1 MPSVRS
7 MAAAEEAD
15 VWRIYNVCHPRWPK
29 KRPRWYEALLPG
41 GLCPEN
47 SVQIL
52 GVLLGKKV
60 WDGGWALAER
70 QALDPIRRP
79 SWRDLQKKREALLD
93 ERAAVYRAQSTA
105 QAVTRPTGDPVAPR
119 REWEDLGRELVKHP
133 EGSFM
138 SNLLNSRRAE
148 LAGLFRDHQ
157 R

>member
-15 VWRIYNVCHPRWPK
+15 VWRIHNVCHPRWPK

-119 REWEDLGRELVKHP
+119 REW
-133 EGSFM
+133 
-138 SNLLNSRRAE
+138 
-148 LAGLFRDHQ
+148 
-157 R
+157 

>member
-1 MPSVRS
+1 M
-7 MAAAEEAD
+7 
-15 VWRIYNVCHPRWPK
+15 
-29 KRPRWYEALLPG
+29 
-41 GLCPEN
+41 
-47 SVQIL
+47 

-105 QAVTRPTGDPVAPR
+105 QAVTRRPAIRWR
-119 REWEDLGRELVKHP
+119 RAGSWEDLGRELVKHP

>member
-1 MPSVRS
+1 

-119 REWEDLGRELVKHP
+119 REREDLGRELVKHP

>member
-1 MPSVRS
+1 M
-7 MAAAEEAD
+7 
-15 VWRIYNVCHPRWPK
+15 
-29 KRPRWYEALLPG
+29 
-41 GLCPEN
+41 
-47 SVQIL
+47 

-119 REWEDLGRELVKHP
+119 REREDLGRELVKHP